1 VVGAKIAEGGSN
13 LLKKYWP
20 VLIIALFLAGAGVYK
35 ASMTEGIKQIDTAQL
50 AELLEEDRE
59 GLYFVDVREV
69 HEFEEGHINGMVNVP
84 LSSLTDNYAAIP
96 EDKEVVII
104 CRSGSRSLQA
114 ANILKE
120 AGYSTITNVTGGMQ
134 QWSGEVVR

>member
-1 VVGAKIAEGGSN
+1 M
-13 LLKKYWP
+13 LKKYWP
-20 VLIIALFLAGAGVYK
+20 VLIIALFLAGAGAYK
-35 ASMTEGIKQIDTAQL
+35 ASMTEDIEQINTAQL

-59 GLYFVDVREV
+59 GLYFVDVREA

-96 EDKEVVII
+96 EDKKVVII

-120 AGYSTITNVTGGMQ
+120 SGYSNITNVTGGMQ
-134 QWSGEVVR
+134 QWSGEVIK